1 MSRRRFLVAYDIS
14 DDKRLK
20 AVYKA
25 MNGFG
30 DRIQYSVFICE
41 LNERERVQMEA
52 KLRPMLHAK
61 EDQVIVMDLGSVDRD
76 MEEFIATLGRDFAL
90 PTRVNVV

>member
-1 MSRRRFLVAYDIS
+1 MSRRRFLVAYDVS
-14 DDKRLK
+14 NDKRLK

-41 LNERERVQMEA
+41 LNDRERVQMEA
-52 KLRPMLHAK
+52 KLRPILHSN
-61 EDQVIVMDLGSVDRD
+61 EDQVIIMDLGSADRD
-76 MEEFIATLGRDFAL
+76 MEDFIATLGRDFAL